1 MESEY
6 FLTDKN
12 GQRID
17 NLQKYYD
24 ENPEILKKHIE
35 RLNENNNWEPSE
47 SLFNPEKVKLLIEIH
62 DVGVFRKAC
71 EKFYL
76 DWLNEINTH
85 SANENFLLEQKE
97 KAQDFIDESKIEIAY
112 RPDNV
117 VIMEN
122 GNYLISTMES
132 LQNKIN
138 RFLSRLERERAKG
151 NPTGGRTKKRG
162 ENRIL
167 AYNNNI
173 ENALKKIELIL
184 KDVNTLLFE
193 NSTSDQWKQILNLE
207 TLTTPIIVK
216 NGIALNGLSKFFEAL
231 SIIGVFE
238 KQWQTKLSL
247 LNAFKHTT
255 EYVTADQFKR
265 ALNDGKSNGTK
276 IDRDL
281 EIIFI
286 GFKNG
291 TDIDKELNELLS
303 RPPKHKF

>member
-24 ENPEILKKHIE
+24 ENPEILKKHIQ

-76 DWLNEINTH
+76 DWLNEINTR

-122 GNYLISTMES
+122 GNYLIATMES
-132 LQNKIN
+132 LQNKTN
-138 RFLSRLERERAKG
+138 RFLSRLEREKAQSNTNG
-151 NPTGGRTKKRG
+151 VNTKKSG
-162 ENRIL
+162 ENRVL
-167 AYNNNI
+167 AFNNI
-173 ENALKKIELIL
+173 EDTLFEIEKILEPMNEFLFESSDIKQWKKLLKGEKLTEPIILKKGITHGDIKYFLDEVQRKGIWRAIYATIEDIKAFWYGGRIL
-184 KDVNTLLFE
+184 TA
-193 NSTSDQWKQILNLE
+193 KQISGAK
-207 TLTTPIIVK
+207 T
-216 NGIALNGLSKFFEAL
+216 S
-231 SIIGVFE
+231 E
-238 KQWQTKLSL
+238 KI
-247 LNAFKHTT
+247 
-255 EYVTADQFKR
+255 
-265 ALNDGKSNGTK
+265 ND
-276 IDRDL
+276 
-281 EIIFI
+281 EIIKI
-286 GFKNG
+286 
-291 TDIDKELNELLS
+291 
-303 RPPKHKF
+303 PPKHQKQIDEIVKLLD